1 MSKNEKKDKQTVE
14 ETVSETTEETVENI
28 EIDTDT
34 ITKELQAVIAK
45 KNDELAQAD
54 DKYKR
59 LVAEY
64 DNFKKRSIKEKE
76 ALYTDSVC
84 DVVKELLPVLDN
96 MERAMNSFEDKD
108 SEHYKGF
115 EMILRQLNDTFGKI
129 GVTEIEAVG
138 CEFDPLRHNAV
149 MHIDDDAFGENTIAE
164 EFAKGYTY
172 KDKVIR
178 YSMVKVAN

>member
-1 MSKNEKKDKQTVE
+1 MSKKEKKDTKPAEQ
-14 ETVSETTEETVENI
+14 TVSETTDETVEI
-28 EIDTDT
+28 EIDTET

-45 KNDELAQAD
+45 KNEELAASD

-84 DVVKELLPVLDN
+84 DIIKEILPVVDN
-96 MERAMNSFEDKD
+96 LERAMNSFEDKEN
-108 SEHYKGF
+108 EHYKGF
-115 EMILRQLNDTFGKI
+115 EMVLRQTMDIFTKL
-129 GVTEIEAVG
+129 GVEEIEATG
-138 CEFDPLRHNAV
+138 KEFDPLRHNAV
-149 MHIDDDAFGENTIAE
+149 MHIEDDAFGENTVAE

>member
-1 MSKNEKKDKQTVE
+1 MSKKENNDAKAAELN
-14 ETVSETTEETVENI
+14 VSETTEDTVEI
-28 EIDTDT
+28 EIDTET

-45 KNDELAQAD
+45 KNEELAASE

-59 LVAEY
+59 LIAEY

-84 DVVKELLPVLDN
+84 DIIKELLPVVDN
-96 MERAMNSFEDKD
+96 LERAMNSFDDKD

-115 EMILRQLNDTFGKI
+115 EMVLRQTMDIFTKLGVEEIKATGK
-129 GVTEIEAVG
+129 
-138 CEFDPLRHNAV
+138 EFDPLRHNAV
-149 MHIDDDAFGENTIAE
+149 MHIEDDSLGENTVAE